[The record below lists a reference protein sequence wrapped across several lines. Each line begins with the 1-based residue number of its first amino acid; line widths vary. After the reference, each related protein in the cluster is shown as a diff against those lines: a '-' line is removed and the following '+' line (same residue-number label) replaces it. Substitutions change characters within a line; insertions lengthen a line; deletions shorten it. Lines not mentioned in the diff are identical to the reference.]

1 MFAFRGEAIEGAG
14 TDMEQES
21 YRVILRRAGFVLVAV
36 GLIDIG
42 RMIYCIINSISY
54 SSSLN
59 IFAVIAGILLIRGG
73 LKTAG
78 LVRWL
83 SLFFL
88 SAIITLVVNFPLVQ
102 PIGLTLAEIRFDT
115 RSVLVSV
122 LFLVVLATFLYWVAR
137 ELGREPVQI
146 AREAAGL
153 KRRSAR
159 VPILCGIGVVVA
171 AFVMVTLLLRGESAE
186 RATREAAKEV
196 GPEFSFHV
204 TSLNIN
210 QSGRHKSVSAVVAAW
225 NDKEV
230 RDIPV
235 QWEEGVN

>member
-1 MFAFRGEAIEGAG
+1 
-14 TDMEQES
+14 
-21 YRVILRRAGFVLVAV
+21 
-36 GLIDIG
+36 
-42 RMIYCIINSISY
+42 MIYCIVNGISY

-78 LVRWL
+78 LVRWIAI
-83 SLFFL
+83 FFV
-88 SAIITLVVNFPLVQ
+88 SAILALLVVFPFVQ

-115 RSVLVSV
+115 VGVVSSVFIAVVLVAV
-122 LFLVVLATFLYWVAR
+122 LYWIAR
-137 ELGREPVQI
+137 ELGREPVQV

-153 KRRSAR
+153 KHRSAR
-159 VPILCGIGVVVA
+159 APILCGIGIVVA
-171 AFVMVTLLLRGESAE
+171 AFVMLTLILGGESAE

-196 GPEFSFHV
+196 GPGFSFHV
-204 TSLNIN
+204 NSLNIN

-230 RDIPV
+230 RDISV
-235 QWEEGVN
+235 LWEEVRN